1 MNPRA
6 VAALWVL
13 ASTFAFSLVFASG
26 KLMGGLVPV
35 LQIVLI
41 RYASGFLV
49 ASAATQLGGQGWRRA
64 VTTDRRWLH
73 LLRALCGA
81 SGGGATIY
89 AAMHMPL
96 ADTAALGLTQ
106 GLFVVILA
114 LAFLRERVSA
124 VQWIATLLC
133 GLGALIVV
141 RGETGTAGFSI
152 GLAPLFAVLGALLM
166 AGEIVLIKVLSAR
179 ESALTMLL
187 HVNGFGTLLLLL
199 PAALLWQP
207 MDITQI
213 ALLSLLGP
221 LALSGQWFNV
231 QAYRRADA
239 AFLAPFGY
247 TYVIFAA
254 LIGFMNQGET
264 PGITTWLGSTL
275 IVAGGL
281 LLLRGG
287 KKPA

>member
-124 VQWIATLLC
+124 MQWIATLLC

-152 GLAPLFAVLGALLM
+152 GLAPLLAVLGALLM

-199 PAALLWQP
+199 PATLLWQP

-254 LIGFMNQGET
+254 LIGFATQGET
-264 PGITTWLGSTL
+264 PGMTTWLGSTL
-275 IVAGGL
+275 IVTGGL

>member
-1 MNPRA
+1 MNPRG
-6 VAALWVL
+6 AAASWVL

-26 KLMGGLVPV
+26 KLIGGLVPV

-41 RYASGFLV
+41 RYASGLLV
-49 ASAATQLGGQGWRRA
+49 ASAAIQIGGQGWRRA

-106 GLFVVILA
+106 GLFVVLLA
-114 LAFLRERVSA
+114 LAFLGEKVSA
-124 VQWIATLLC
+124 LQWLATVLC
-133 GLGALIVV
+133 GVGALVVV
-141 RGETGTAGFSI
+141 RGEAAATGLTL
-152 GLAPLFAVLGALLM
+152 GLAPLLAVLGALLM
-166 AGEIVLIKVLSAR
+166 AGEIVLIKMLSAR

-187 HVNGFGTLLLLL
+187 HVNAFGTLLLLL
-199 PAALLWQP
+199 PATLLWQP
-207 MDITQI
+207 MDWTQV
-213 ALLSLLGP
+213 ALLALLGP

-254 LIGFMNQGET
+254 LIGFAAQGEA
-264 PGITTWLGSTL
+264 PGLTTWLGSAL

-281 LLLRGG
+281 LLIRGG
-287 KKPA
+287 QKSA